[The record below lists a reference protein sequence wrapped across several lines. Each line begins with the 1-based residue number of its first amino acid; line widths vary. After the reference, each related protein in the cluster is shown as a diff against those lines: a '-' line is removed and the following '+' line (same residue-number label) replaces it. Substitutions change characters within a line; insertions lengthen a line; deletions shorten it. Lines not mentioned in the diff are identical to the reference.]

1 MTHSE
6 CAVLTEPQHE
16 AAGADVKP
24 AAIGRAGDIRGKK
37 RKKAET
43 QFDPGGAA
51 SGTELLKGSEVER
64 AFLWMVNPPLNRAA
78 GRAQMSAFTAGVS
91 VSLLRRLTLPSL
103 FPQKWDGLG
112 LFPSESLPPGCRRR
126 YDTKG

>member
-1 MTHSE
+1 MFRQENQKSMWKDNYYNI
-6 CAVLTEPQHE
+6 CNGA

-24 AAIGRAGDIRGKK
+24 AIGRVGDIRKGKK
-37 RKKAET
+37 KKAET

-78 GRAQMSAFTAGVS
+78 GRAQMSAFTGAVS
-91 VSLLRRLTLPSL
+91 VSLLR
-103 FPQKWDGLG
+103 
-112 LFPSESLPPGCRRR
+112 
-126 YDTKG
+126 